1 VNAQIKKQGRQ
12 GDLLFRK
19 VAALPKDAKEVNDNV
34 LARGEITGHT
44 HRIEGA
50 KVFRS
55 RNQLLVQ
62 VDQVARVVH
71 EEHEAFELSTG
82 IYEVVRQ
89 REYTPDATRLIS
101 D

>member
-1 VNAQIKKQGRQ
+1 MFKK
-12 GDLLFRK
+12 
-19 VAALPKDAKEVNDNV
+19 VSALPKGAVEVHDNV
-34 LARGEITGHT
+34 LARGEVTGHS

-55 RNQLLVQ
+55 GNQLLVQ
-62 VDQVARVVH
+62 VEELGRVVH
-71 EEHEAFELSTG
+71 EEHGSFEITPG

-89 REYTPDATRLIS
+89 REFFPDVNRLIA